1 MLNPVFS
8 TNMPE
13 TGNTP
18 IMRAQPYFGLVC
30 GFKGTEVDTGDHRAM
45 GFDNR
50 GLVGRIKTVRY
61 KSQLA
66 FDPESMGAGDS
77 SAKQAAVK
85 NNNEVSND

>member
-18 IMRAQPYFGLVC
+18 IMRAQLYFGLVC

-45 GFDNR
+45 G
-50 GLVGRIKTVRY
+50 
-61 KSQLA
+61 
-66 FDPESMGAGDS
+66 AGDS
-77 SAKQAAVK
+77 SAKQAAAK